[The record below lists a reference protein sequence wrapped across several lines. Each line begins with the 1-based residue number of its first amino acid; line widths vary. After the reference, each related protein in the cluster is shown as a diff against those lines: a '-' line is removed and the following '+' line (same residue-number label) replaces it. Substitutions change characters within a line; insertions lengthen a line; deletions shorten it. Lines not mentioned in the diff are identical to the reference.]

1 MDARLPVP
9 RTPLRAAA
17 PAAGG
22 GFPFL
27 EVAPFSQHPGN
38 YLAASARAKCSS
50 LSEHIFEFLRQAAA
64 GEVMVRKW
72 FPTGPK
78 DTSACTVDP
87 RPAPSAPARDRFS
100 VGAVTPPTQREA
112 RRAVHDSLGV
122 PRVVLLAC
130 SGLPIMSQARSASRA
145 RARPGA
151 MARPPTALRRS
162 LARAFLRPS
171 RVLRRSARART
182 PTRTHPPSPSLKP
195 CAVGP
200 SALRRPAAQGGAG
213 RGQLS
218 FTDLGTP
225 LHPPRPEL
233 EALPSWM

>member
-1 MDARLPVP
+1 MALTTKAITPTDTPPLSPRLHTPRVRSVLRLRLPRPP
-9 RTPLRAAA
+9 RLTP
-17 PAAGG
+17 
-22 GFPFL
+22 
-27 EVAPFSQHPGN
+27 S
-38 YLAASARAKCSS
+38 
-50 LSEHIFEFLRQAAA
+50 
-64 GEVMVRKW
+64 
-72 FPTGPK
+72 
-78 DTSACTVDP
+78 
-87 RPAPSAPARDRFS
+87 PAPSAPSRDRFS
-100 VGAVTPPTQREA
+100 SGAVTPPTQREA
-112 RRAVHDSLGV
+112 RRAVHASLGV

-130 SGLPIMSQARSASRA
+130 SGLPIMSQARSATRA

-151 MARPPTALRRS
+151 MARPPTARPRS

-171 RVLRRSARART
+171 RVLRRSARARS

-195 CAVGP
+195 CAVGL

-225 LHPPRPEL
+225 LHPPRPES